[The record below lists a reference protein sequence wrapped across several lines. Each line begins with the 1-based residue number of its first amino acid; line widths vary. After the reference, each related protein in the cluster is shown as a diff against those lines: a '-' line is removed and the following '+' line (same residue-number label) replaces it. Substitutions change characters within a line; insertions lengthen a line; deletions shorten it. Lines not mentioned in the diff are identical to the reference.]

1 MHDTWLA
8 VFVLLTAMAFLLQAA
23 ALAGIFFALQNLQ
36 RDVKEIQKD
45 THAKLEA
52 LRMHVTEFIADT
64 REPVRGV
71 ATNLAEITRLLRDR
85 TVQWD
90 GVVSDLAD
98 RTRLQI
104 IRVDQM
110 VTGVIEKAENT
121 AGAVEKGLVAPI
133 HEVSALL
140 AGVRK
145 GLEFLFA
152 RRRSAVSGEATQD
165 EQMFI

>member
-8 VFVLLTAMAFLLQAA
+8 VFVMVAALAFLLQAA

-36 RDVKEIQKD
+36 RDVKEIQTD

-52 LRMHVTEFIADT
+52 LRQHVTEFIAES
-64 REPVRGV
+64 REPVRNV
-71 ATNLAEITRLLRDR
+71 ATNLAEVTRLLRDR

-98 RTRLQI
+98 RTRLQV

-110 VTGVIEKAENT
+110 VTGLIERAEST
-121 AGAVEKGLVAPI
+121 AGVVEKGLIAPI
-133 HEVSALL
+133 QEVSALL

-152 RRRSAVSGEATQD
+152 RRRAAVSSEAAQD